1 MSMNSV
7 RTFSRLLTPL
17 SLSKI
22 CYFVK
27 KYRFLLGN
35 AHSTYV
41 FGKIKMRF
49 YLFHVPKDVPC
60 AILSIIQYP

>member
-1 MSMNSV
+1 MNSV

-41 FGKIKMRF
+41 FLKNLRYYWNMN
-49 YLFHVPKDVPC
+49 
-60 AILSIIQYP
+60 AINIFLYKSV